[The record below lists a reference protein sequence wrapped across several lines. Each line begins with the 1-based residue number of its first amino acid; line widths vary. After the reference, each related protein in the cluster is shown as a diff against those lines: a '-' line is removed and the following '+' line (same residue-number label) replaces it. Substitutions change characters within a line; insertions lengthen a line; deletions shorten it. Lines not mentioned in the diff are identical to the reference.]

1 MTEVALSHD
10 DIVSALCNVLA
21 TDGVEHLED
30 SAAELERVDLQLKE
44 TMVGEL
50 YIREITI
57 PAGTILTSKVWLS
70 SYADIMISG
79 KIAVATKEGVTVL
92 EGYNLLRGKKGRK
105 RCGYAY
111 EDTKWVTVHKSAA
124 LTTDGLEDKM
134 TVDSVAKFNDVT
146 SAISAL
152 SFSGICSDFGIDEKL
167 ALEAIEDKS
176 TFAPINDLSVYV
188 ADSKISGKGLFS
200 NKEFQRGDFITIAS
214 QDGVRTEA
222 GRYTNHSPVPNAMF
236 VFKDGGNAIMI
247 ALDDI
252 YPGDELTVDYRA
264 NIEQLRAI
272 ECQQR

>member
-1 MTEVALSHD
+1 MTKVALSHD
-10 DIVSALCNVLA
+10 DIVSALCNILA
-21 TDGVEHLED
+21 NEGVEHLENV
-30 SAAELERVDLQLKE
+30 SAGADRIDLQLKE
-44 TMVGEL
+44 TMIGEL

-57 PAGTILTSKVWLS
+57 PAGTMLTSKVWLS

-79 KIAVATKEGVTVL
+79 KIAVATMDGVTIL

-111 EDTKWVTVHKSAA
+111 EETKWVTVHKSAA

-134 TVDSVAKFNDVT
+134 TVDSVARFNGVT
-146 SAISAL
+146 SAINAL
-152 SFSGICSDFGIDEKL
+152 SFSGIFSEFGIDENL
-167 ALEAIEDKS
+167 ASEAIEDMS
-176 TFAPINDLSVYV
+176 TFTPISDCSVYV
-188 ADSKISGKGLFS
+188 ADSKISGNGLFS

-214 QDGVRTEA
+214 QDGIRTEA
-222 GRYTNHSPVPNAMF
+222 GRYTNHSPAPNTMF

-264 NIEQLRAI
+264 NINQLRAI